1 MFLGQVRRAVRR
13 YHLLERGD
21 RVVVAVSGG
30 PDSMA
35 LLHAL
40 TLLGREQRWRLHAAH
55 LHHGLRGTEADAD
68 LDLVKR
74 RCEETGVPLS
84 VEFLAADRIR
94 GAGMEARA
102 RRLRY
107 AFLHRVAGQIGAA
120 RMATG
125 HTRDDQAETVL
136 LRLLRGSGPRGLVG
150 IQPRREDGVVRP
162 LILVS
167 RAEVLRF
174 LEGAGLAY
182 REDRSNEDPA
192 FLRNRVR
199 HEVLPL
205 LRRLSPRIGEHLA
218 SLADILGADEAFL
231 DAEACRIAA
240 PWLSEGG
247 TGGDEARIPDRE
259 SLAKLPEALRSRVL
273 LRLLEHTGV
282 PREGISD
289 AIEKITEHLALGAA
303 PGGLDLPGGRRVS
316 WDARGVCAGLPATE
330 ATGPFDRPLEVP
342 GWTALPDGRAIR
354 ARIVESIGIGAE
366 GPALEGASPS
376 AMFDER
382 AVSGPLRVRSRR
394 PGDRFRPRG
403 FGLRRKLQDVLT
415 DARVPRAQRDRIPL
429 VVRGEE
435 ILWVAGIRASEF
447 GRPSRTTRRCLLLE
461 LLPGEA
467 GLGEEVP
474 AEAGSRRGGA
484 NSY

>member
-13 YHLLERGD
+13 YRLLDRGD
-21 RVVVAVSGG
+21 SVVVAVSGG

-35 LLHAL
+35 LLHGL
-40 TLLGREQRWRLHAAH
+40 TLLGREEGWRLHAAH
-55 LHHGLRGTEADAD
+55 LHHGLRGAEADAD

-74 RCEETGVPLS
+74 RCEETGVPLT
-84 VEFLAADRIR
+84 VEFLAADRVR
-94 GAGMEARA
+94 GPGMEARA

-107 AFLHRVAGQIGAA
+107 AFLRRVAGEIGAA

-136 LRLLRGSGPRGLVG
+136 LRLLRGSGPRGLAG

-182 REDRSNEDPA
+182 REDRSNEDRA

-205 LRRLSPRIGEHLA
+205 LRRLSPRIGDHLA
-218 SLADILGADEAFL
+218 SLADLLGADEAFL
-231 DAEACRIAA
+231 DAEAGRIAA
-240 PWLSEGG
+240 PWFLESGM
-247 TGGDEARIPDRE
+247 GGDEVRIPDRG

-273 LRLLEHTGV
+273 LRLLERAGV

-289 AIEKITEHLALGAA
+289 AIEKITEHLALGSA
-303 PGGLDLPGGRRVS
+303 PGGLDLPGGRRVA
-316 WDARGVCAGLPATE
+316 WDARGVRAGVPATE
-330 ATGPFDRPLEVP
+330 AADPFDRPLEVP
-342 GWTALPDGRAIR
+342 GCTPLPDGRAIR
-354 ARIVESIGIGAE
+354 ARIIESSGMGAE
-366 GPALEGASPS
+366 GPAPAAASPS
-376 AMFDER
+376 AVFDER

-394 PGDRFRPRG
+394 PGDRLRPRG

-415 DARVPRAQRDRIPL
+415 DARVPRARRDRVPL

-435 ILWVAGIRASEF
+435 ILWVAGVRASEF

-461 LLPGEA
+461 LRAGEA
-467 GLGEEVP
+467 GEGGETL
-474 AEAGSRRGGA
+474 ADADSKGGGA
-484 NSY
+484 R

>member
-1 MFLGQVRRAVRR
+1 
-13 YHLLERGD
+13 
-21 RVVVAVSGG
+21 
-30 PDSMA
+30 MA
-35 LLHAL
+35 LLHGL
-40 TLLGREQRWRLHAAH
+40 GLLGLEEGWRLHAAH
-55 LHHGLRGTEADAD
+55 LHHGLRGAEADAD
-68 LDLVKR
+68 LNLVRR
-74 RCEETGVPLS
+74 RCEEAGVPLT
-84 VEFLAADRIR
+84 VEFLATDHIR

-107 AFLHRVAGQIGAA
+107 AFLHRVAGQVGAA

-150 IQPRREDGVVRP
+150 IQPRRADGVVRP

-174 LEGAGLAY
+174 LQGAGLAY
-182 REDRSNEDPA
+182 RQDRSNEDPG

-205 LRRLSPRIGEHLA
+205 LRRLSPRIGDHLA
-218 SLADILGADEAFL
+218 SLAEILGADEAFL
-231 DAEACRIAA
+231 DAEATRIAA
-240 PWLSEGG
+240 PWLSEAG

-259 SLAKLPEALRSRVL
+259 ALAKLPEALRSRVL
-273 LRLLEHTGV
+273 LRLLERTGV
-282 PREGISD
+282 PREGISA
-289 AIEKITEHLALGAA
+289 AIEKITEHLAPGSP

-316 WDARGVCAGLPATE
+316 WDARGVRAGVPAAE

-342 GWTALPDGRAIR
+342 GLTPLPDGRAIR
-354 ARIVESIGIGAE
+354 ARIVESGGVGAE
-366 GPALEGASPS
+366 GSAPEGASPS
-376 AMFDER
+376 AVFDER

-415 DARVPRAQRDRIPL
+415 DAHVPREQRDRVPL
-429 VVRGEE
+429 VIRGVE
-435 ILWVAGIRASEF
+435 ILWVAGVRASEF
-447 GRPSRTTRRCLLLE
+447 GRPSPTTRRCLLLE
-461 LLPGEA
+461 LLSWEA
-467 GLGEEVP
+467 GEGAGPP
-474 AEAGSRRGGA
+474 AEAGSTPAGA
-484 NSY
+484 NSC